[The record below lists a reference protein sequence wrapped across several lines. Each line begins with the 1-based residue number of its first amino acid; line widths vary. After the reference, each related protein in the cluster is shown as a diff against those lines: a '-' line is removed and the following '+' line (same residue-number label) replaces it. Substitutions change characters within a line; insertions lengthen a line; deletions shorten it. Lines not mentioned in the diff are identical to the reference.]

1 MGGEIHSHIMSLN
14 VKEAFVIIKMEI
26 IERVENLFTSV
37 RHIVTVPALLN
48 FTDKNVQNMI

>member
-1 MGGEIHSHIMSLN
+1 MSLN

-26 IERVENLFTSV
+26 IQRVENLFTSV

-48 FTDKNVQNMI
+48 FTDKNVQNII